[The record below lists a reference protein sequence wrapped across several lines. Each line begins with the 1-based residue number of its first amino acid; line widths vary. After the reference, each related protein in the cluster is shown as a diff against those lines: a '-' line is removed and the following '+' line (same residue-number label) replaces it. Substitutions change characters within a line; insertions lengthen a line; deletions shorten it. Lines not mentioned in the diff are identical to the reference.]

1 MEGWELCWS
10 RVAFSDLVI
19 FSQSFVARVV
29 TITHVVTIILL
40 TDDYFW
46 KRDHDT
52 YTTHFTLPP
61 AKQTL
66 LPLC

>member
-10 RVAFSDLVI
+10 RVAFSDLVVNL
-19 FSQSFVARVV
+19 SFVARDMKM
-29 TITHVVTIILL
+29 ISF

-46 KRDHDT
+46 KRDPDT

>member
-10 RVAFSDLVI
+10 RVAFSDLVVNL
-19 FSQSFVARVV
+19 SFVARDMK
-29 TITHVVTIILL
+29 INLL
-40 TDDYFW
+40 SDDYFW
-46 KRDHDT
+46 KRDPDT

>member
-1 MEGWELCWS
+1 MERWELCWS
-10 RVAFSDLVI
+10 RVAFSDLVVNL
-19 FSQSFVARVV
+19 SYVARDMK
-29 TITHVVTIILL
+29 INLL

-46 KRDHDT
+46 GNATLIRT
-52 YTTHFTLPP
+52 PTHFTLPP

>member
-1 MEGWELCWS
+1 MERWELCWS
-10 RVAFSDLVI
+10 RVAFSDLV
-19 FSQSFVARVV
+19 FSLSFVARVV
-29 TITHVVTIILL
+29 MIILL

-46 KRDHDT
+46 KRDPDT
-52 YTTHFTLPP
+52 YITHFTLPP